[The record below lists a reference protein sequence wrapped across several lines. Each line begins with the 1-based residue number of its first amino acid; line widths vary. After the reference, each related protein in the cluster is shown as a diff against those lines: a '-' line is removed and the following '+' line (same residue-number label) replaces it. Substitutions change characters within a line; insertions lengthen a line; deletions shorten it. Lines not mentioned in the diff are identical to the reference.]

1 MTYYESRYIVLGV
14 IDHERETGENGREL
28 GVARPEPAGA
38 DQFGRRA
45 QHGYALIKDIE
56 EFAGVRLGP
65 GTLYGCLSKLEA
77 ADLIEPLPIDDRRR
91 PYRATPAGLEL
102 LGKNWPGR
110 RDRRGGPGQGW
121 VGGGLMGRWLFRAL
135 LRLYPKGWRERYGKE
150 LAALCQDLF
159 EGGEASRLR
168 LVLGWAIPP
177 LSEPRTVTAPFAPSR
192 PSLRRVVAGAL
203 AAVATAMVLVSA
215 STLGPVA
222 PAGAVTLC
230 QPHISHVSA
239 AVAPGQGPD
248 VTITGTCFGTGGAF
262 NGYSDHFLITD
273 LGPRGTAAELE
284 DAVLSQWAWWDA
296 CARGTGLNNGTSPDV
311 VTCDVPAWTDTSI
324 TLVLFG
330 GGLRHLGLGGQPRRQ
345 AGRPGVE
352 RQRAVSV
359 LVPGHCRRPTGARPR
374 HGLCPC
380 AHRGPT
386 GGGWWVD
393 RRHPML
399 VGRNPCTDQF
409 GPGHELLPAPLGLGQ
424 CQYQWFINQSMQ
436 AGIAVYEADCE
447 EADAVGVGAYQA
459 MGRPFAADGFDCKA
473 YAEGAGSQWA
483 FGMER
488 HLLCLQLQ
496 GRA

>member
-1 MTYYESRYIVLGV
+1 
-14 IDHERETGENGREL
+14 
-28 GVARPEPAGA
+28 
-38 DQFGRRA
+38 
-45 QHGYALIKDIE
+45 
-56 EFAGVRLGP
+56 
-65 GTLYGCLSKLEA
+65 
-77 ADLIEPLPIDDRRR
+77 
-91 PYRATPAGLEL
+91 
-102 LGKNWPGR
+102 
-110 RDRRGGPGQGW
+110 
-121 VGGGLMGRWLFRAL
+121 
-135 LRLYPKGWRERYGKE
+135 
-150 LAALCQDLF
+150 
-159 EGGEASRLR
+159 
-168 LVLGWAIPP
+168 
-177 LSEPRTVTAPFAPSR
+177 
-192 PSLRRVVAGAL
+192 
-203 AAVATAMVLVSA
+203 MVLVST

-230 QPHISHVSA
+230 QPHISHVST
-239 AVAPGQGPD
+239 VAPGQGPD

-324 TLVLFG
+324 TLASFG
-330 GGLRHLGLGGQPRRQ
+330 GKYGTSGWVASPGDKLVVQVWNANAPVSASWCLVTVAAQRALGPGTACAPVLIGGQPVV
-345 AGRPGVE
+345 AGGSTGV
-352 RQRAVSV
+352 
-359 LVPGHCRRPTGARPR
+359 T
-374 HGLCPC
+374 PC
-380 AHRGPT
+380 S
-386 GGGWWVD
+386 
-393 RRHPML
+393 

-483 FGMER
+483 SAWRGIYYVYNCKAGPVQVAFDWGDR
-488 HLLCLQLQ
+488 PFPQLRQ
-496 GRA
+496 R